1 MNGNILLMSHIYLFI
16 YKVYLKKYLTLKG
29 ERDYL
34 HSTSIVKSLD
44 FLSKFIKINRIQF
57 NQYLKYKPNIYISSY
72 ENYIK
77 SKNIFIEIEIQNKK
91 KYIIYMKPSN
101 KIFSKSNPYFENINH
116 YTLNGE
122 NMIFKKSNNL
132 NMFESIIAGNKIF
145 CNKIIESEANW
156 AAVRISFN
164 NYYLLENEFQ
174 EITISNFKV
183 IQNLW
188 FENIVYI
195 GDEILCSILF
205 KKE

>member
-1 MNGNILLMSHIYLFI
+1 MSYLYLII
-16 YKVYLKKYLTLKG
+16 YKFNLKKYLTLKG

-34 HSTSIVKSLD
+34 HSTNIVKSLH
-44 FLSKFIKINRIQF
+44 FLSRFIEINKIQF
-57 NQYLKYKPNIYISSY
+57 NQYMKCKPNIYISKYDKYKRSKY
-72 ENYIK
+72 NY
-77 SKNIFIEIEIQNKK
+77 IEIEIQNKK
-91 KYIIYMKPSN
+91 KYIIYMQPSN
-101 KIFSKSNPYFENINH
+101 KVLLKSNPYFENIN
-116 YTLNGE
+116 YDTINGE
-122 NMIFKKSNNL
+122 NIIFKKSNNL
-132 NMFESIIAGNKIF
+132 DMFESIIAGNKIF
-145 CNKIIESEANW
+145 CNEILESEANW

-164 NYYLLENEFQ
+164 NYYLLQNEFQ